1 MRHHLIGVALFMK
14 LLAGEE
20 VEEEPPPSVEL
31 ETVSQLALPEP
42 PIVVEPPI
50 VENVTEEPEPILE
63 TFEVTAYTLHPS
75 ETGKAPGHPAYG
87 ITASGKYVE
96 RGDAACPPSME
107 FGTELYI
114 PEMDRT
120 FVCSDRGS
128 AIKGNRLDLYMVSRS
143 DAFEFG
149 RQWLDVEIVER
160 GE

>member
-1 MRHHLIGVALFMK
+1 MK

-31 ETVSQLALPEP
+31 ETVSQLALTEP

-50 VENVTEEPEPILE
+50 VENVTVEPPIVENVTVEPEPILE

>member
-1 MRHHLIGVALFMK
+1 MK
-14 LLAGEE
+14 LLVGEE

-31 ETVSQLALPEP
+31 ETVSQLALTA
-42 PIVVEPPI
+42 PPI
-50 VENVTEEPEPILE
+50 VENVTVEPEPTLE

-87 ITASGKYVE
+87 ITASGKRVE

-120 FVCSDRGS
+120 FVCSDRGG

-143 DAFEFG
+143 NAFEFG
-149 RQWLDVEIVER
+149 RQWLDVEIVE
-160 GE
+160 